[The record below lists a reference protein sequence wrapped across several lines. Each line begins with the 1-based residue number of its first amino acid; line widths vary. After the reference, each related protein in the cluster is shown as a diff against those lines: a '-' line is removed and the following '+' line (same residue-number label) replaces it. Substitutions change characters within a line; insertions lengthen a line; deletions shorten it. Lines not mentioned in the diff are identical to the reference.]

1 MIFNLTFTT
10 VRKLCHVM
18 LYYVDNLLG
27 CKKWWW
33 WWWWNWAY

>member
-1 MIFNLTFTT
+1 
-10 VRKLCHVM
+10 M